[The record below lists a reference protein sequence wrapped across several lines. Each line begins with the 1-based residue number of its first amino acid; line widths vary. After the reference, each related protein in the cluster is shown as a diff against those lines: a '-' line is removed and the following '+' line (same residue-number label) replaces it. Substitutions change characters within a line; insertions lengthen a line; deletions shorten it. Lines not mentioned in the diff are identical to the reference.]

1 MWAHQ
6 NYHSHYSFQKIVHFL
21 ICSFAQQYIVYHE
34 PACVQLMSAVG
45 LQLPLHGVCGLQ
57 PMSNSTTPSKKTP
70 STPAATNA
78 GNAPSALS
86 TAAVKQ
92 SGSNRLFVKTLHC
105 RHATRY
111 GRWAGCSA
119 AVSAGAQ
126 SAIPQ
131 PKGKVGAGVWVPSPQ
146 ENYRQRHSHKR
157 TAANGTATRGLP
169 TKGQPQED
177 CRQRYSHKRN
187 WERDAHQPSPP

>member
-1 MWAHQ
+1 
-6 NYHSHYSFQKIVHFL
+6 
-21 ICSFAQQYIVYHE
+21 
-34 PACVQLMSAVG
+34 MSAVG

-111 GRWAGCSA
+111 GRWAGRSA

-157 TAANGTATRGLP
+157 TAAKGTATRGLP
-169 TKGQPQED
+169 TKGQLHEELGERRSPTQPTMSTALRRCSASSTFPATKDQPILDLPSKFPLREMLQERLHL
-177 CRQRYSHKRN
+177 C
-187 WERDAHQPSPP
+187 